1 MNFMHDPYTQFSP
14 PRSLR
19 KVKRLPLLPRGLP
32 DHSGVDEPLN
42 PQKNDIQSIT
52 DDEQKR
58 QKAID
63 DLISV
68 WQQRLQLMTLVST
81 FFSSVNSGLLGLVV
95 KTETTPLSPLAQIAN
110 ATFLGGLIIHVFSA
124 LIAFLASFL
133 LIDYR
138 IHETETEIPK
148 DVPSNKEKSEKH
160 HGHHGHHGHR
170 GHHVRSASL
179 TQDIP
184 PRSANPHVVY
194 VGPFSKQKPPL
205 QLLGKCN
212 SLCLTLSSTGL
223 LLTFIGACSY
233 AWTAFDRSVS
243 IFASICIVLCI
254 LLCVTVIGMYD
265 TQGIV
270 IKVNVSIT

>member
-1 MNFMHDPYTQFSP
+1 MNFIHDPYTQLSP

-32 DHSGVDEPLN
+32 DHLGANEPLN
-42 PQKNDIQSIT
+42 PQKTDIQNIQA

-68 WQQRLQLMTLVST
+68 WQQRLQLMTLIST
-81 FFSSVNSGLLGLVV
+81 FFASVNSGLLSLVV
-95 KTETTPLSPLAQIAN
+95 KTATTPLSALAQIAN
-110 ATFLGGLIIHVFSA
+110 AAFLGGLIMHVFSA
-124 LIAFLASFL
+124 LLAFLASFL

-138 IHETETEIPK
+138 IHETETEFPQ
-148 DVPSNKEKSEKH
+148 DVPSNKEKH
-160 HGHHGHHGHR
+160 HGRHGHHGR
-170 GHHVRSASL
+170 HVRSVSL

-194 VGPFSKQKPPL
+194 VGPFKKQQPPL

-212 SLCLTLSSTGL
+212 SLCITLSSTGL
-223 LLTFIGACSY
+223 LLTFIGACAY
-233 AWTAFDRSVS
+233 AWTASERSVC
-243 IFASICIVLCI
+243 IFGSICMALCV
-254 LLCVTVIGMYD
+254 LLCAMVIGMYD

-270 IKVNVSIT
+270 IKVHVSIA